1 MNMPRHIAE
10 KPALVLSEGFG
21 PTEHRERSRVTVG
34 VLHAELRVDSNNV
47 LLFRGAPVALRKRFV
62 FKVDFVVQHHCP
74 DRRHDE
80 G

>member
-34 VLHAELRVDSNNV
+34 VLQ
-47 LLFRGAPVALRKRFV
+47 K
-62 FKVDFVVQHHCP
+62 C
-74 DRRHDE
+74 
-80 G
+80 